1 MKRSRII
8 LLIVLL
14 VIVPATL
21 YISTRLPGRSYYLMS
36 AVVAIEILVPF
47 FAAYEKRRPQPRELV
62 TVAVLSAL
70 AVIARVAIP
79 IPSFKPT
86 FAVIMLAGIAF
97 GPETGFI
104 VGALGA
110 LGSDFFYGQGPFTPW
125 QMMAYGVAGVL
136 AGVAFATG
144 RLPRKN
150 WVMGLF
156 CFLCTVIIVGPL
168 LDTSTVFLTLTKIT
182 WKAALA
188 LYLSGL
194 PVNLSHGACCFV
206 FLLLFGNV
214 LLEKLDR
221 VKNRYGMMESDEDED
236 EDGV

>member
-1 MKRSRII
+1 MKRSRVL
-8 LLIVLL
+8 LLIMLIA
-14 VIVPATL
+14 VIPATL
-21 YISTRLPGRSYYLMS
+21 YFASRMHGRSYYLMS
-36 AVVAIEILVPF
+36 AVVALEILIPF
-47 FAAYEKRRPQPRELV
+47 FASYEKRRPQPRELV

-125 QMMAYGVAGVL
+125 QMMAYGLAGVL
-136 AGVAFATG
+136 AGVAFAKG

-156 CFLCTVIIVGPL
+156 CFLCTVLIVGLL
-168 LDTSTVFLTLTKIT
+168 LDTSTVFLTLSKIT
-182 WKAALA
+182 WPAALA
-188 LYLSGL
+188 LYGSGL

-221 VKNRYGMMESDEDED
+221 VKNRYGMMEDEDED
-236 EDGV
+236 EDGL

>member
-1 MKRSRII
+1 MKRSRI
-8 LLIVLL
+8 LLL
-14 VIVPATL
+14 VMVLVVVPATL
-21 YISTRLPGRSYYLMS
+21 YVSVKLPGRSYYLMS
-36 AVVAIEILVPF
+36 ALVAVEILIPF
-47 FAAYEKRRPQPRELV
+47 FAAYEKRKPQPRELV

-79 IPSFKPT
+79 IPNFKPT

-136 AGVAFATG
+136 AGVAFTKG

-150 WVMGLF
+150 WLMGLF
-156 CFLCTVIIVGPL
+156 SCLAPVIILGPL

-182 WKAALA
+182 WKGALA
-188 LYLSGL
+188 LYISGL
-194 PVNLSHGACCFV
+194 WVNLTHGTANFV

-214 LLEKLDR
+214 LLEKLER
-221 VKNRYGMMESDEDED
+221 VKNRYGMMESYDED